1 MPNAIIGL
9 GSNVGDRVKYIETS
23 ITKISDFLRIR
34 KISSVYQSDSLLTDG
49 QIKYYNIVLSGDT
62 YYKAVELLYIL
73 KNIEKEVGR
82 IKRGKWKEREID
94 LDIIDFDRNILQSEE
109 LILPHKHTHKRSFVL
124 YPLREIEP
132 AYIHPKINLNIEKM
146 IAQLENNLD
155 IRKIGEIEWQL

>member
-9 GSNVGDRVKYIETS
+9 GSNVGDRVKYIEKS

-109 LILPHKHTHKRSFVL
+109 LILPHKHMHKRSFVL

-132 AYIHPKINLNIEKM
+132 AYIHPEINLNIDKM
-146 IAQLENNLD
+146 MAQLENNLD
-155 IRKIGEIEWQL
+155 IRKIGEIEWEL

>member
-9 GSNVGDRVKYIETS
+9 GSNIGDRVKYIEKS

-82 IKRGKWKEREID
+82 VKRGKWKEREID

-109 LILPHKHTHKRSFVL
+109 LVLPHKHMHKRSFVL

-132 AYIHPKINLNIEKM
+132 AYIHPEINLNIDKM
-146 IAQLENNLD
+146 MAQLENNLD

>member
-9 GSNVGDRVKYIETS
+9 GSNVGDRVKYIEKS

-49 QIKYYNIVLSGDT
+49 QTKYYNIVLSGDT

>member
-1 MPNAIIGL
+1 M
-9 GSNVGDRVKYIETS
+9 
-23 ITKISDFLRIR
+23 
-34 KISSVYQSDSLLTDG
+34 DG

>member
-9 GSNVGDRVKYIETS
+9 GSNVGDRVKYIEKS

-82 IKRGKWKEREID
+82 VKRGKWKEREID

-109 LILPHKHTHKRSFVL
+109 LILPHKHMHKRSFVL

-132 AYIHPKINLNIEKM
+132 AYIHPEINLNIDKM
-146 IAQLENNLD
+146 MAQLENNLD

>member
-132 AYIHPKINLNIEKM
+132 AYIHPKINLNIDKM